1 MSINSNS
8 ITNTS
13 TNAITADYT
22 SKTKTDTTSTEV
34 KNDFVNE
41 NEDTAAIYKQ
51 GGRSEIKDEDLKKI
65 DATVANTEAET
76 AKRMQNMV
84 AKLVG
89 QQVSTVNGTTDD
101 ILAGISDISKEEATE
116 LVSED
121 GYFGVKETSGRI
133 LDMAKSLGG
142 DDPDK
147 IAILRQAVDDG
158 FNEAAKSMGYK
169 SIDDMPSITKDTYNA
184 VMSGFDEMQGIN
196 PVE

>member
-8 ITNTS
+8 ISNTS
-13 TNAITADYT
+13 SNTISTDYT
-22 SKTKTDTTSTEV
+22 SKTKTDTTTNDV
-34 KNDFVNE
+34 KKDFVNE

-51 GGRSEIKDEDLKKI
+51 GGRAAVKDDELKKI

-89 QQVSTVNGTTDD
+89 QQVSAVNGSTDD
-101 ILAGISDISKEEATE
+101 VLAGISNISKEEATE

-169 SIDDMPSITKDTYNA
+169 SIDDMPAITKDTYNA
-184 VMSGFDEMQGIN
+184 VMKGFDEMQGIN